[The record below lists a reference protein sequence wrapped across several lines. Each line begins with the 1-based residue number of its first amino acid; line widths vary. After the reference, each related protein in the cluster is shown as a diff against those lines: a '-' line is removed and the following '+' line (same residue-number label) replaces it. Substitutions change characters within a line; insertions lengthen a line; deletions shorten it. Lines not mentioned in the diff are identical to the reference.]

1 MSLKSSHLSHLTGR
15 IDADDAVHNSAVFV
29 AQVAAAASVR
39 GWWRV
44 VPVFWRHSPAMAS
57 ILQTVI
63 SKGIYSLKVGSLEL
77 EAKVSEDYA
86 NFYNPRLG
94 PSPG

>member
-1 MSLKSSHLSHLTGR
+1 M
-15 IDADDAVHNSAVFV
+15 FV

-86 NFYNPRLG
+86 KFYNPGLG

>member
-1 MSLKSSHLSHLTGR
+1 MHDVSKKQSSQPLNDQAVLTRMTLSTTLR
-15 IDADDAVHNSAVFV
+15 CLYPS
-29 AQVAAAASVR
+29 QVAVTASVR

-77 EAKVSEDYA
+77 ETKVV
-86 NFYNPRLG
+86 
-94 PSPG
+94 

>member
-1 MSLKSSHLSHLTGR
+1 
-15 IDADDAVHNSAVFV
+15 
-29 AQVAAAASVR
+29 
-39 GWWRV
+39 
-44 VPVFWRHSPAMAS
+44 MAS

-86 NFYNPRLG
+86 KFYKG
-94 PSPG
+94 